1 MFLSHFVE
9 IRNAKI
15 KIIEESEQEAKSQDK
30 ANLVRQQVMKV
41 NEKVQEVKADNLKY
55 KKENSELKDA
65 IFKANIKKDSLI
77 LQVVSPSSL
86 SQTYPL
92 V

>member
-1 MFLSHFVE
+1 
-9 IRNAKI
+9 
-15 KIIEESEQEAKSQDK
+15 
-30 ANLVRQQVMKV
+30 MKV

-77 LQVVSPSSL
+77 LQVVSPFSHTP
-86 SQTYPL
+86 SQTDPTL
-92 V
+92 IAKVRSRK